1 MIYLTKNYK
10 DLSNFLPNG
19 DERLDDIDLVES
31 LDLQNIN
38 KLVGNDNF
46 AFLTEISNA
55 LDNDDITLRF
65 WSILDFL
72 LNNDIPKQKYK
83 GIYRDLESRE
93 TEISYTSDLLANDR
107 LESKVIDFVN
117 QFNNLK
123 ESFYLS
129 YLFTTLYQLYYKAVD
144 LELARESGYEV
155 LNIEFNDIMVGV
167 ANAFDFELNS
177 SLNVQDL
184 EYLIQGIYSVFQYD
198 NDHFAESVK
207 EIYGLDS
214 TISYENSSDFE
225 NDLYDFCEYIAN
237 QI

>member
-1 MIYLTKNYK
+1 MTKKYK
-10 DLSNFLPNG
+10 DLDNFLPNG

-38 KLVGNDNF
+38 KSVGNDNF
-46 AFLTEISNA
+46 AFLIGISNA
-55 LDNDDITLRF
+55 LSDDNTLRF

-72 LNNDIPKQKYK
+72 LNENIPTQKYK
-83 GIYRDLESRE
+83 GIYRDLESKE
-93 TEISYTSDLLANDR
+93 TEISNTSDLLANVR
-107 LESKVIDFVN
+107 LETKVLDFVN

-155 LNIEFNDIMVGV
+155 LNIEFTDIMVGV
-167 ANAFDFELNS
+167 ANAFDFELDS

-198 NDHFAESVK
+198 NDHFVESV
-207 EIYGLDS
+207 EEVYGLDS
-214 TISYENSSDFE
+214 TIKYENKSDFN
-225 NDLYDFCEYIAN
+225 NDLYDFCKYVAN

>member
-1 MIYLTKNYK
+1 MTKKYK
-10 DLSNFLPNG
+10 DLSNFLPNS

-46 AFLTEISNA
+46 SFLTEIANA

-72 LNNDIPKQKYK
+72 LNQNIPTQTYT
-83 GIYRDLESRE
+83 GIYRDLESKE
-93 TEISYTSDLLANDR
+93 TEISNTSDLLANDR
-107 LESKVIDFVN
+107 LETKVLDFVS
-117 QFNNLK
+117 QFDNLK

-144 LELARESGYEV
+144 LELARESGYEISGV
-155 LNIEFNDIMVGV
+155 EFNKLMLGIADI
-167 ANAFDFELNS
+167 FDFELDS

-214 TISYENSSDFE
+214 NVNYDNELDFY
-225 NDLYDFCEYIAN
+225 NDLCDFCKYVAN

>member
-1 MIYLTKNYK
+1 MTKKYK
-10 DLSNFLPNG
+10 DLDNFLPNG

-38 KLVGNDNF
+38 KSVGNDNF
-46 AFLTEISNA
+46 SFLTEIANA
-55 LDNDDITLRF
+55 LSDDNTLRF

-72 LNNDIPKQKYK
+72 LNENMPRQKYK
-83 GIYRDLESRE
+83 GIYRDLESKE
-93 TEISYTSDLLANDR
+93 TEISNTSDLLANGR
-107 LESKVIDFVN
+107 LETKVLDFVS
-117 QFNNLK
+117 QFDNLK

-144 LELARESGYEV
+144 LELARESDYEIV
-155 LNIEFNDIMVGV
+155 NVEFNKLMLGIADIFG
-167 ANAFDFELNS
+167 FELDS

-198 NDHFAESVK
+198 NDHSAESVR

-214 TISYENSSDFE
+214 NVKYDNELDFY
-225 NDLYDFCEYIAN
+225 NDLCDFCKYVAN

>member
-1 MIYLTKNYK
+1 MTKKYK
-10 DLSNFLPNG
+10 DLSNFLPNS

-46 AFLTEISNA
+46 SFLTEIANA

-72 LNNDIPKQKYK
+72 LNQNIPTQKYT
-83 GIYRDLESRE
+83 GIYRDLESKE
-93 TEISYTSDLLANDR
+93 TEISNTSDLLANDR
-107 LESKVIDFVN
+107 LETKVLDFVS
-117 QFNNLK
+117 QFDNLK

-144 LELARESGYEV
+144 LELARESGYEISGV
-155 LNIEFNDIMVGV
+155 EFNKLMLGIADI
-167 ANAFDFELNS
+167 FDFELDS

-198 NDHFAESVK
+198 NDHFAESVR

-214 TISYENSSDFE
+214 NVKYDNELDFY
-225 NDLYDFCEYIAN
+225 NDLCDFCKYVAN

>member
-1 MIYLTKNYK
+1 MTKKYK
-10 DLSNFLPNG
+10 GLDNFLPNG

-38 KLVGNDNF
+38 KSIGNDNF
-46 AFLTEISNA
+46 AFLIEISNA
-55 LDNDDITLRF
+55 LSDDNTLRF

-72 LNNDIPKQKYK
+72 LNQNIPTQKYK
-83 GIYRDLESRE
+83 GIYRDLESKE
-93 TEISYTSDLLANDR
+93 TEISNTSDLLANVR
-107 LESKVIDFVN
+107 LETKVLDFVS
-117 QFNNLK
+117 QFDNLK

-129 YLFTTLYQLYYKAVD
+129 YLFTTLYKLYYKAVD
-144 LELARESGYEV
+144 LELARESGYEISGV
-155 LNIEFNDIMVGV
+155 EFNKLMLGIADI
-167 ANAFDFELNS
+167 FDFELDS

-198 NDHFAESVK
+198 NDHFAESVR

-214 TISYENSSDFE
+214 TIKYENKSDFN
-225 NDLYDFCEYIAN
+225 NDLYDFCKYVAN

>member
-1 MIYLTKNYK
+1 MTKKYK

-38 KLVGNDNF
+38 KSIGNDNF
-46 AFLTEISNA
+46 AFLIEISNA
-55 LDNDDITLRF
+55 LSDDNTLRF

-72 LNNDIPKQKYK
+72 LNENTPTQKYK
-83 GIYRDLESRE
+83 GIYRDLESKE
-93 TEISYTSDLLANDR
+93 TEISNTSDLLANVR
-107 LESKVIDFVN
+107 LETKVLDFVS
-117 QFNNLK
+117 QFDNLK

-144 LELARESGYEV
+144 LELARESDYEIV
-155 LNIEFNDIMVGV
+155 NVEFNKLMLGIADI
-167 ANAFDFELNS
+167 FDFELDS

-198 NDHFAESVK
+198 NDHFAESVR

-214 TISYENSSDFE
+214 NVKYDNNLDFY
-225 NDLYDFCEYIAN
+225 NDLCDFCKYVAN

>member
-1 MIYLTKNYK
+1 MTKKYK
-10 DLSNFLPNG
+10 DLDNFLPNG

-38 KLVGNDNF
+38 KSVGNDNF
-46 AFLTEISNA
+46 SFLIEIANA
-55 LDNDDITLRF
+55 LSDDNTLRF

-72 LNNDIPKQKYK
+72 LNENIPTQKYK
-83 GIYRDLESRE
+83 GIYRDLESKE
-93 TEISYTSDLLANDR
+93 TEISNTSDLLANVR
-107 LESKVIDFVN
+107 LETKVLDFVS
-117 QFNNLK
+117 QFDNLK

-129 YLFTTLYQLYYKAVD
+129 YLFTILYKLYYKAID
-144 LELARESGYEV
+144 LELTRKSDYEIV
-155 LNIEFNDIMVGV
+155 NVEFNKLMLGIADI
-167 ANAFDFELNS
+167 FDFELDS

-198 NDHFAESVK
+198 NDHFAESVR

-214 TISYENSSDFE
+214 NVKYDNNLDFY
-225 NDLYDFCEYIAN
+225 NDLCDFCKYVAN

>member
-1 MIYLTKNYK
+1 MTKKYK
-10 DLSNFLPNG
+10 DLSNFLPNS

-46 AFLTEISNA
+46 SFLTEIANA

-72 LNNDIPKQKYK
+72 LNQNIPTQTYT
-83 GIYRDLESRE
+83 GIYRDLESKE
-93 TEISYTSDLLANDR
+93 TEISNTSDLLANDR

-144 LELARESGYEV
+144 LELARESGYEISGV
-155 LNIEFNDIMVGV
+155 EFNKLMLGIADI
-167 ANAFDFELNS
+167 FDFELDS

-198 NDHFAESVK
+198 NDHFAESVR

-214 TISYENSSDFE
+214 TIKYENKSDFN
-225 NDLYDFCEYIAN
+225 NDLYDFCKHVAN